1 MYRVFSVFSLN
12 RTRSEKLRSI
22 CTFVLQGSTFR
33 CQIQPAHQPFL
44 QGPCWHMHGT
54 IQASKCKNVHAAAG
68 CCCCCGMAGR
78 RPRASVPVRAS
89 GDEGA
94 VTPLHR
100 TLWQVT
106 VAVTVSCQRPHAPTA
121 TAIAGRCCRRRNIS
135 QRPFHG
141 ASRRHSASLLITLCH
156 AVCQVPACAQK
167 RLAAAELRCQ
177 QSCQGA
183 RCGSVG

>member
-1 MYRVFSVFSLN
+1 MLDSA
-12 RTRSEKLRSI
+12 RTSGI
-22 CTFVLQGSTFR
+22 PAMAW
-33 CQIQPAHQPFL
+33 PAHASHNPGFRMQECACC
-44 QGPCWHMHGT
+44 CWLL
-54 IQASKCKNVHAAAG
+54 IPAVAAWLAAAAG
-68 CCCCCGMAGR
+68 
-78 RPRASVPVRAS
+78 RPVAPQCSAPSA
-89 GDEGA
+89 DEGA
-94 VTPLHR
+94 VTPLHC

-135 QRPFHG
+135 QRSFHG
-141 ASRRHSASLLITLCH
+141 ASRHHSASLLITLCH
-156 AVCQVPACAQK
+156 AVCQMPACAQK